1 MHDLDSARS
10 PPAVVSSRIH
20 LRQKSNFASRF
31 NAILPVQSCREK
43 YSDFVFSE
51 IGVPCSRPALDQEGR
66 FAIVT
71 NVERGMRWTHI
82 AERNPCADERC
93 LCGRRSRVVLALRRR
108 RQGREDALAS
118 HGRRWQPSM
127 VTEESAKETVKTT
140 AQGRPVVRLVPVVP
154 APCISFARGPWVR
167 PASGLPCA
175 LLESRGRVFRK
186 ARARWCREVARVRSQ
201 RGRER

>member
-20 LRQKSNFASRF
+20 LRQKSNFSSRF
-31 NAILPVQSCREK
+31 NPILPVQSCREK

-127 VTEESAKETVKTT
+127 VTEESAKETVKPL
-140 AQGRPVVRLVPVVP
+140 R
-154 APCISFARGPWVR
+154 
-167 PASGLPCA
+167 
-175 LLESRGRVFRK
+175 
-186 ARARWCREVARVRSQ
+186 RE
-201 RGRER
+201 G